1 MTFITVPY
9 FPKLFVFIVILL
21 NNKYRLWLIE
31 KRVKSVSNNDIKNVN
46 LWSESLLNPLSWL
59 LIYQLSI
66 ICCLLLKV
74 VRQPNTDSSTRLI
87 IYFIYKSLHSV
98 ISQRF
103 WGIINEMWRILTS
116 FVSQLVNH
124 KRNRTSQVLVET
136 VQMDS
141 KCFKDS
147 F

>member
-31 KRVKSVSNNDIKNVN
+31 KRVKSVSNDIKNVN